1 MSSPMKKLAVT
12 NPRPYPWEQPELT
25 GANRLPI
32 RSPLFPFPT
41 EEAAQ
46 IDARLGPKGRADNP
60 SLLPGGS
67 PWVLRLDGTWSF
79 YLAPDPETALAL
91 LREEGIAPAVYEA
104 GAAPAGAPG
113 AAMAPTIAAPPGA
126 AGAPMAPSAATASS
140 AAAPAEGP
148 GASGNPGGPGAIPWR
163 EIQVP
168 GTWSCQGYDKPHYT
182 NVLMPFSAVP
192 PSAPAENPT
201 GIYRRSFTLPP
212 DWQGRRVVLHVG
224 SAESFL
230 MVFVNGNRV
239 GFSKDSRLP
248 AEFDLTDHV
257 KKGENNLTLMVV
269 RYSDSSYIE
278 DQDQWWLGGL
288 HRRVY
293 LYSTA
298 LSYIQDIDARPIL
311 PGTEP
316 VSRGVAVYSPK
327 ADGATAG
334 SLEDDIPRVLVT
346 VKLGFAPGAEQG
358 ACRIQLRLYDPLGN
372 LVQVPETFI
381 NLELLPD
388 YRSNR
393 YECVA
398 TIPVKAPKLWSAET
412 PRLYTLTAT
421 LLNEQGQVLEATGLR
436 LGFRSVEIR
445 DRQLLV
451 NGKRVM
457 IKGVNRHEHD
467 ERTGK
472 TVSLASMIQD
482 VELMK
487 QHNINAVRTSHY
499 PNDEVWYDL
508 CDEYGLYVIDEANI
522 ESHGYYDHLCR
533 DRRWLLAFTDR
544 VSRMAIRDKNH
555 PSVIIWSLGN
565 ESGYGPNHDAAAG
578 WLRSFDPFRP
588 LHYEGA
594 CRPDW
599 TQGPH
604 PLDTAGRG
612 TMATDI
618 VSAMYPTIAWLA
630 EWDRSTTDYRPNI
643 MCEFSHAM
651 GNSNGSLADYWD
663 VIQKSRGLQGGFI
676 WEWVDHGILVG
687 ENGAH
692 TPANRVPPGPNA
704 GPVHGEDGHGK
715 AWRYGGDFGDSPSDL
730 DFIADGLV
738 FPDRT
743 VKPVMAE
750 LAHVWRPVRVYGTYP
765 AWYHTRQVRDG
776 SSPQVPAAPA
786 LGRIFIEN
794 TFDFIDLSHL
804 ELHWSIISGHPDL
817 ADPVLLQGK
826 EDLPAIRP
834 GELEALQLALP
845 DFTSPEGRALEEALS
860 QAEAVLHLDFV
871 LKEKTSWAP
880 AGHVV
885 SRESLMLSPAGT
897 GNGDRTYPISATLAT
912 GIGRSSPSTP
922 STPSAGAGSFSQDRS
937 SGSHNSGSRSGPLSS
952 PSAGA
957 SRLKARFTQEGFLAS
972 LTDDA
977 GREYLR
983 QPLVPHLF
991 RVPTQND
998 GLKNFMELRGKKD
1011 FAFYYENKV
1020 MYQWLDAGLDRLSF
1034 EPVSSEGDQ
1043 VHYQCIIRTATG
1055 LEAGRLV
1062 SEWSENGG
1070 GFTDRFTAR
1079 WEQESAG
1086 LLRGRFTFMLNPAL
1100 GELGRVGL
1108 QAVIDPC
1115 TQVEWFGRGPH
1126 EAYSDRTAGARL
1138 GRWRASP
1145 AELVTPYILP
1155 QENGNRHESRW
1166 LRLVYPDGRTLYIT
1180 GAAPF
1185 DFSLSPWS
1193 DRELWEA
1200 RHWDVLPEFKAAAE
1214 RGLYLNLDAAQ
1225 RGVGTATCGPD
1236 TLDQYRVYPG
1246 VYTMELW
1253 FVVE

>member
-1 MSSPMKKLAVT
+1 
-12 NPRPYPWEQPELT
+12 
-25 GANRLPI
+25 
-32 RSPLFPFPT
+32 
-41 EEAAQ
+41 
-46 IDARLGPKGRADNP
+46 
-60 SLLPGGS
+60 
-67 PWVLRLDGTWSF
+67 
-79 YLAPDPETALAL
+79 
-91 LREEGIAPAVYEA
+91 
-104 GAAPAGAPG
+104 
-113 AAMAPTIAAPPGA
+113 
-126 AGAPMAPSAATASS
+126 
-140 AAAPAEGP
+140 
-148 GASGNPGGPGAIPWR
+148 
-163 EIQVP
+163 
-168 GTWSCQGYDKPHYT
+168 
-182 NVLMPFSAVP
+182 
-192 PSAPAENPT
+192 
-201 GIYRRSFTLPP
+201 
-212 DWQGRRVVLHVG
+212 
-224 SAESFL
+224 

-257 KKGENNLTLMVV
+257 TRGENNLTLMVV

-327 ADGATAG
+327 ANGVTAG
-334 SLEDDIPRVLVT
+334 SLEDDISRVLVT
-346 VKLGFAPGAEQG
+346 VKLGFASGTEHG
-358 ACRIQLRLYDPLGN
+358 ACRIRLRLYDPLGN

-381 NLELLPD
+381 NMELLPD

-398 TIPVKAPKLWSAET
+398 AIPVKAPELWSAET

-421 LLNEQGQVLEATGLR
+421 LFNEQGQVLEATGLR
-436 LGFRSVEIR
+436 LGFRRVEIR

-457 IKGVNRHEHD
+457 IRGVNRHEHD

-487 QHNINAVRTSHY
+487 QHNVNAVRTSHY

-578 WLRSFDPFRP
+578 WLRSFDPYRP

-651 GNSNGSLADYWD
+651 GNSNGSLSDYWD
-663 VIQKSRGLQGGFI
+663 LILQSRGLQGGFI
-676 WEWVDHGILVG
+676 WEWMDHGILVG
-687 ENGAH
+687 EGGAH

-704 GPVHGEDGHGK
+704 GPVHGQDGHGK
-715 AWRYGGDFGDSPSDL
+715 AWRYGGDFGDRPSDL
-730 DFIADGLV
+730 DFIADGLL

-743 VKPVMAE
+743 LKPVMAE
-750 LAHVWRPVRVYGTYP
+750 LAYVWRPVRVYQTYP

-786 LGRIFIEN
+786 LGRLFIEN
-794 TFDFIDLSHL
+794 AYDFIDLSHL
-804 ELHWSIISGHPDL
+804 ELRWSLVSGDPDL
-817 ADPVLLQGK
+817 HDPVLLQGTQA
-826 EDLPAIRP
+826 LPQVQP
-834 GELEALQLALP
+834 GEIEVLQLKLPKAGSSEDRLLKDAL
-845 DFTSPEGRALEEALS
+845 A
-860 QAEAVLHLDFV
+860 QAEVVLHLDFV
-871 LKEKTSWAP
+871 LRSDLSWAP
-880 AGHVV
+880 AGQVI
-885 SRESLMLSPAGT
+885 SRESLPFAPQARTAPQSLGKVFTAAYQPGQLRAASSQLGAAGVAAA
-897 GNGDRTYPISATLAT
+897 RRLIPQF
-912 GIGRSSPSTP
+912 TP
-922 STPSAGAGSFSQDRS
+922 
-937 SGSHNSGSRSGPLSS
+937 
-952 PSAGA
+952 
-957 SRLKARFTQEGFLAS
+957 EGFLAS
-972 LTDDA
+972 LRDD
-977 GREYLR
+977 RDTEYIR
-983 QPLVPHLF
+983 QPLVPHLY

-1020 MYQWLDAGLDRLSF
+1020 IYQWFDTGLDRLTF
-1034 EPVSSEGDQ
+1034 EPIEADPVKTERDP
-1043 VHYQCIIRTATG
+1043 YLYRCRMLTARG
-1055 LEAGRLV
+1055 IEAGFLESEWYEV
-1062 SEWSENGG
+1062 SEKV
-1070 GFTDRFTAR
+1070 
-1079 WEQESAG
+1079 
-1086 LLRGRFTFMLNPAL
+1086 LRGRFTLSLNPDL

-1108 QAVIDPC
+1108 QARMEPC
-1115 TQVEWFGRGPH
+1115 ESVEWFGRGPH
-1126 EAYSDRTAGARL
+1126 EAYGDRAAGARL
-1138 GRWRASP
+1138 GRWRASLP
-1145 AELVTPYILP
+1145 ELVTPYILP

-1166 LRLVYPDGRTLYIT
+1166 IQLAYKDGRTLRISSTYL
-1180 GAAPF
+1180 F

-1193 DRELWEA
+1193 DEELWDA
-1200 RHWDVLPEFKAAAE
+1200 RHWDSLPEFHAAAQ
-1214 RGLYLNLDAAQ
+1214 RGLFLNLDAAQ
-1225 RGVGTATCGPD
+1225 RGVGSATCGPD

-1246 VYTMELW
+1246 VYQMELY
-1253 FVVE
+1253 FMVTGC

>member
-1 MSSPMKKLAVT
+1 MSSPIKKFSVT
-12 NPRPYPWEQPELT
+12 PRSTNPWEQPELT
-25 GANRLPI
+25 GENRLPI

-41 EEAAQ
+41 EAAAQ
-46 IDARLGPKGRADNP
+46 IDARLGPKGRASNP

-67 PWVLRLDGTWSF
+67 PWVVSLDGTWSF
-79 YLAPDPETALAL
+79 YLAPNPETALAL
-91 LREEGIAPAVYEA
+91 LAEEGIAPSIHEA
-104 GAAPAGAPG
+104 GSEPAT
-113 AAMAPTIAAPPGA
+113 AAMAPAP
-126 AGAPMAPSAATASS
+126 ATAPAS
-140 AAAPAEGP
+140 ATPAEG
-148 GASGNPGGPGAIPWR
+148 SGAIPWGK
-163 EIQVP
+163 IQVP

-201 GIYRRSFTLPP
+201 GIYRRCFTLPP
-212 DWQGRRVVLHVG
+212 AWQGRRVVLHVG

-239 GFSKDSRLP
+239 GCSKDSRLP
-248 AEFDLTDHV
+248 AEFDLTNHIT
-257 KKGENNLTLMVV
+257 KGENNLTLMVV

-278 DQDQWWLGGL
+278 DQDQWWLGGI

-311 PGTEP
+311 PGIEP

-334 SLEDDIPRVLVT
+334 SLEEDIPRVLVT
-346 VKLGFAPGAEQG
+346 VKLGFAAGTEQG

-381 NLELLPD
+381 NMELLPD
-388 YRSNR
+388 YRLNR

-398 TIPVKAPKLWSAET
+398 AIPVKAPALWSAET

-421 LLNEQGQVLEATGLR
+421 LLDEQGQVLESTGLR
-436 LGFRSVEIR
+436 LGFRRVEIR

-451 NGKRVM
+451 NGKRVL
-457 IKGVNRHEHD
+457 IRGVNRHEHD

-522 ESHGYYDHLCR
+522 ESHGYYDQLCR

-578 WLRSFDPFRP
+578 WLRSFDPSRP

-612 TMATDI
+612 TLATDI

-687 ENGAH
+687 EGGAN
-692 TPANRVPPGPNA
+692 TPANQVPPGPNA
-704 GPVHGEDGHGK
+704 GPVHGQDGHGK

-794 TFDFIDLSHL
+794 TYDFIDLSHL
-804 ELHWSIISGHPDL
+804 ELHWSIISGDPDL

-826 EDLPAIRP
+826 EDLPGIRP
-834 GELEALQLALP
+834 GELAALQLALP
-845 DFTSPEGRALEEALS
+845 DFTSLEGRTLQEALS
-860 QAEAVLHLDFV
+860 QAEAVLHLDVV
-871 LKEKTSWAP
+871 LKEKTDWAP

-885 SRESLMLSPAGT
+885 SRESLWLSPAGT
-897 GNGDRTYPISATLAT
+897 GSGDRTYPIDASLAN
-912 GIGRSSPSTP
+912 GIGGSSPSL
-922 STPSAGAGSFSQDRS
+922 GAGISGKELRPGASPFGQDRS
-937 SGSHNSGSRSGPLSS
+937 PGSRTTWSLSGPLSS
-952 PSAGA
+952 PLSAPSAGA
-957 SRLKARFTQEGFLAS
+957 GRLKARFTQEGFLAS

-983 QPLVPHLF
+983 QPLVPHLY

-1034 EPVSSEGDQ
+1034 EPVSSEEDQ
-1043 VHYQCIIRTATG
+1043 DHYQCIIRTATG

-1062 SEWSENGG
+1062 SEWSEAA
-1070 GFTDRFTAR
+1070 DRCTAG

-1108 QAVIDPC
+1108 QTLIDPC

-1126 EAYSDRTAGARL
+1126 EAYSDRAAGARL

-1155 QENGNRHESRW
+1155 QENGNRIGVRW
-1166 LRLVYPDGRTLYIT
+1166 LRLRGPEQRSLFIT
-1180 GAAPF
+1180 SPVPF
-1185 DFSLSPWS
+1185 QFSLSPWS

-1200 RHWDVLPEFKAAAE
+1200 RHWDALPEFKAAAE

-1253 FVVE
+1253 FVVK